1 MKSLLV
7 VVSLLFINDQV
18 TARKSI
24 LPEWVRTKDLTFGLP
39 LSVLP
44 IVYLPTVTTG
54 VVLGSPTLAVTGVV
68 CSVVAS
74 CGTYY
79 FYNKWRTKVSKKV
92 IGREIE
98 VLTEIDDYQAI
109 NYVGHVVESVLVAH
123 F

>member
-18 TARKSI
+18 IARKSI

-44 IVYLPTVTTG
+44 IVYLPTVT
-54 VVLGSPTLAVTGVV
+54 TGVV